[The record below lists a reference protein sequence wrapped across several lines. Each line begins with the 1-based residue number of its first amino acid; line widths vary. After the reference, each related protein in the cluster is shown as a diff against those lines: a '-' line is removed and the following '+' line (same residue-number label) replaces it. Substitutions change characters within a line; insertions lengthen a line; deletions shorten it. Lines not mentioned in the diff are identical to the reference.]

1 MGSKSRIAKYIV
13 PIIQQCIDDSHS
25 DTYIEPF
32 VGGAN
37 VIDKIK
43 CWRRIGYDENQYLIA
58 FA

>member
-1 MGSKSRIAKYIV
+1 MVYMGSKSRIAKQIV

-43 CWRRIGYDENQYLIA
+43 CWR
-58 FA
+58 